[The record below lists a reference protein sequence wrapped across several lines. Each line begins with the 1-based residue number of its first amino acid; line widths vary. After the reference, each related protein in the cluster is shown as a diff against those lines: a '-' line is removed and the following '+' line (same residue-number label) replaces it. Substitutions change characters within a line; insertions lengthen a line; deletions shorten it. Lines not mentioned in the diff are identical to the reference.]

1 MNTRGKLPI
10 FLILLLSIT
19 IVGIWVLYSVYYA
32 PNARI
37 SATYLEVYQEIDP
50 LEVDSLELRS
60 INHKLIIKESEG
72 DKIRINYFQKTD
84 NINTYNSGNGVVSL
98 NMRER
103 VENLDNLF
111 FQSSRKIDTI
121 TVYVPTECRTS
132 IRYDTIGG
140 TSEISNVTLSNLE
153 VSSITSGIEI
163 KNSEVGTITFNT
175 NEGNIFIDEVVFDSL
190 NVTEISG
197 TVNLDVDD
205 SLGLYRSAVST
216 TYGILNING
225 ERVKDKIEEVETV
238 VNYYN
243 SEPEEAVKEI
253 NISAARSNININS
266 VEPEPQPETP
276 EEPAEQPSET
286 TEQQ

>member
-10 FLILLLSIT
+10 FLILLLT
-19 IVGIWVLYSVYYA
+19 VAIVGIWVLYSVYYV

-37 SATYLEVYQEIDP
+37 SATYMEVYQEIDP
-50 LEVDSLELRS
+50 LEVDTLDLKSV
-60 INHKLIIKESEG
+60 NHKLIIKESEG

-84 NINTYNSGNGVVSL
+84 NINTYNNGNGVVSL

-121 TVYVPTECRTS
+121 TVYIPTDCLPDIS
-132 IRYDTIGG
+132 YDTISG
-140 TSEISNVTLSNLE
+140 TTEVSNVSLE
-153 VSSITSGIEI
+153 RLNVSSITSGIEI
-163 KNSEVGTITFNT
+163 KNSEIENIIFNT
-175 NEGNIFIDEVVFDSL
+175 NEGNMTVDEVTFNKL

-197 TVNLDVDD
+197 TVNLNVTD
-205 SLGLYRSAVST
+205 SLTAYRSAVST

-225 ERVKDKIEEVETV
+225 ERVREKVEEVETV

-243 SEPEEAVKEI
+243 NEPEEAEKEV
-253 NISAARSNININS
+253 NIVAHRSNINITS
-266 VEPEPQPETP
+266 VEPVPEENPEPVPEQPAEETP
-276 EEPAEQPSET
+276 
-286 TEQQ
+286 QQ

>member
-1 MNTRGKLPI
+1 MNNRSKLPI
-10 FLILLLSIT
+10 LLIVLLSIT
-19 IVGIWVLYSVYYA
+19 IVGLWVLYSVYYV

-37 SATYLEVYQEIDP
+37 SSTYMEVYQEIDP
-50 LEVDSLELRS
+50 LEVNTLDLKS

-72 DKIRINYFQKTD
+72 DKIRINYFQKPD
-84 NINTYNSGNGVVSL
+84 NLNTYNNSNGVVSL

-121 TVYVPTECRTS
+121 TVYIPAECLPNIS
-132 IRYDTIGG
+132 YSTISG
-140 TSEISNVTLSNLE
+140 TTEISNVTLDTLD

-163 KNSEVGTITFNT
+163 QNSEAETITFNT
-175 NEGNIFIDEVVFDSL
+175 NEGNITIKEVLFGSL

-205 SLGLYRSAVST
+205 SLSMYNSAVST

-225 ERVKDKIEEVETV
+225 ERVRDIVEEVETV

-243 SEPEEAVKEI
+243 KENENAEKDI
-253 NISAARSNININS
+253 TIAAARSNINITS
-266 VEPEPQPETP
+266 VEPEPQETPETP
-276 EEPAEQPSET
+276 PEQPSET
-286 TEQQ
+286 PQQ